1 MEDDSQ
7 TKKEEMHN
15 GGEEVTEEDAVE
27 RLAEAQAVTSSARST
42 KG

>member
-15 GGEEVTEEDAVE
+15 GGEEVTEKMLWNGSPTHR
-27 RLAEAQAVTSSARST
+27 RL
-42 KG
+42 